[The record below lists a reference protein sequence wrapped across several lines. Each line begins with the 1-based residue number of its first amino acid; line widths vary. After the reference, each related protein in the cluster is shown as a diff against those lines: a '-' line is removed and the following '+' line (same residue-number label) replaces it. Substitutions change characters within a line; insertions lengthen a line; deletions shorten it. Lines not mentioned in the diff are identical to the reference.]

1 MAQSDASNP
10 AIRFGT
16 DGWRAVIADDFT
28 FENVRRVARAIGRYL
43 LGNEDCRKGII
54 VGYDCRFL
62 SGRFARAAAEEIAS
76 SGIPVCLAESFATTP
91 AIAFAVR
98 NRCTAGAVVIT
109 ASHNPWQWNGV
120 KFKASYGGSAAPEI
134 MRKIEAEL
142 PNAAR
147 PIRTESG
154 DGQLE
159 TADLVGPYLE
169 EMERVVDFGKIAA
182 RDLFFVADPL
192 FGAARQC
199 LARLFEQNG
208 IRHREI
214 HGEANPLFGGLHPE
228 PIEPHVQ
235 ELRQAVLASD
245 ADAGFATD
253 GDADR
258 VGAIDRTGA
267 FIDSHQIFAIL
278 LCYLVEV
285 RGMTGGVAK
294 TFSTTKLVDKLAT
307 KYSLPLY
314 ETPIGFKYIVEH
326 MLSKNILIGGEESGG
341 IGIPAL
347 GGPERD
353 GVLNA
358 VLLAQAMAHY
368 GQSLGELV
376 AELHQEFGPHHYGRM
391 DLTLRPGQ
399 KELAIQTV
407 SGSGLDRFVGYR
419 VTGREDLDGVKLYF
433 DNGAWLLIRA
443 SGTEPLLRV
452 YAEAGLPELVQ
463 EILAR
468 AEKFIREL

>member
-1 MAQSDASNP
+1 
-10 AIRFGT
+10 
-16 DGWRAVIADDFT
+16 
-28 FENVRRVARAIGRYL
+28 
-43 LGNEDCRKGII
+43 
-54 VGYDCRFL
+54 L
-62 SGRFARAAAEEIAS
+62 SGRFARAAAEEIAG
-76 SGIPVCLAESFATTP
+76 SGIPVCLAESFTTTP
-91 AIAFAVR
+91 AISFAVR
-98 NRCTAGAVVIT
+98 QRGAAGAVVIT

-142 PNAAR
+142 PCAAD
-147 PIRTESG
+147 PIPAGSAPG
-154 DGQLE
+154 AIE
-159 TADLVGPYLE
+159 TVDLVGPYVEELE
-169 EMERVVDFGKIAA
+169 RIVDFGKIAV
-182 RDLFFVADPL
+182 RDFFLVADPL

-199 LARLFEQNG
+199 LARLFERNG
-208 IRHREI
+208 IRHQEL

-228 PIEPHVQ
+228 PIEPHIQ

-267 FIDSHQIFAIL
+267 FIDSHQIFSIL
-278 LCYLVEV
+278 LRYLVEV

-294 TFSTTKLVDKLAT
+294 TFSTTKLVDKLAQ
-307 KYSLPLY
+307 KYGLPLY

-326 MLSKNILIGGEESGG
+326 MLSPMHPKGILIGGEESGG

-358 VLLAQAMAHY
+358 ALLAQAMAHY
-368 GQSLGELV
+368 GKSLGELV
-376 AELHQEFGPHHYGRM
+376 AELHEEFGPHHYGRV
-391 DLTLRPGQ
+391 DLALRPGQ
-399 KELAIQTV
+399 KELAIQAV
-407 SGSGLDRFVGYR
+407 SGSGLDKFVGYR
-419 VTGREDLDGVKLYF
+419 VTARENLDGIKLYF
-433 DNGAWLLIRA
+433 DNGAWLLIRG

-452 YAEAGLPELVQ
+452 YTEAGSPELVQ
-463 EILAR
+463 EILAG
-468 AEKFIREL
+468 AERFIREL